1 MIRKNNIRI
10 MITGG
15 GTGGHVFPAIAIAD
29 ALKTKLGDV
38 EFLFVGAR
46 DRLEME
52 KIPEAGYRI
61 IGLPVMGF
69 IRKFSF
75 RNVKVLLKLLASLR
89 LSEKII
95 RQFNP
100 DIVVGVGGYASGPVL
115 RTAAGK
121 HIPTLI
127 QEQNSYAGITNRI
140 LARKVNRI
148 CVAYDKMER
157 YFPAGKIVMT
167 GNPVR
172 AEIQLL
178 ASMDRKEEAL
188 KYFGLDEK
196 RKVILILGGSL
207 GARTINHSVM
217 AKLDLLLQED
227 MQLLWQCGK
236 GYYSTLSG
244 YLQTAGV
251 SGIHLLDFITRMDL
265 AYAAA
270 DIIISRAGAIT
281 VSELCHVGK
290 PVILVPSPNVAE
302 DHQTKNA
309 LALVRKNA
317 AVCIS
322 DEEAENK
329 LVPVALDILKNAGRT
344 AELAGNI
351 RALAVMDSAGKI
363 ADEII
368 GLIKQI

>member
-1 MIRKNNIRI
+1 MKRKNDIRI
-10 MITGG
+10 LITGG

-29 ALKTKLGDV
+29 ALKARLGNV

-52 KIPEAGYRI
+52 QVPQAGYRI

-69 IRKFSF
+69 IRKISF
-75 RNVKVLLKLLASLR
+75 RNVRVLFRLFVSLR
-89 LSEKII
+89 LSRKII
-95 RQFNP
+95 ARFKP
-100 DIVVGVGGYASGPVL
+100 DVVVGVGGYASGPIL
-115 RTAAGK
+115 RVATLKG
-121 HIPTLI
+121 IPALI

-148 CVAYDKMER
+148 CVAYDDMER
-157 YFPAGKIVMT
+157 YFPADKLVMT

-172 AEIQLL
+172 TEIQML
-178 ASMDRKEEAL
+178 ASRDKNEEAL
-188 KYFGLDEK
+188 EYFGLDKK

-207 GARTINHSVM
+207 GARTINHSIM
-217 AKLDLLLQED
+217 ARLDLLLQEEI
-227 MQLLWQCGK
+227 QLLWQCGK
-236 GYYSTLSG
+236 SYYSTLSG
-244 YLQTAGV
+244 FLQTAGT
-251 SGIHLLDFITRMDL
+251 SGILLLDFISRMDL

-270 DIIISRAGAIT
+270 DLIISRAGAIT

-290 PVILVPSPNVAE
+290 PVILVPSPNVVE

-317 AVCIS
+317 AVHIS
-322 DEEAENK
+322 DPEAEDK
-329 LVPVALDILKNAGRT
+329 MIPCALDILKDAGK
-344 AELAGNI
+344 ANELAANI
-351 RALAVMDSAGKI
+351 RTLAVMDSAGKI

-368 GLIKQI
+368 ELIH

>member
-1 MIRKNNIRI
+1 MKRKNDIRI
-10 MITGG
+10 LITGG

-29 ALKTKLGDV
+29 ALKTRLGNV

-52 KIPEAGYRI
+52 KVPQAGYRI

-69 IRKFSF
+69 IRKISF
-75 RNVKVLLKLLASLR
+75 RNVRVLFRLIVSLR
-89 LSEKII
+89 LSRKII
-95 RQFNP
+95 ARFKP
-100 DIVVGVGGYASGPVL
+100 DVVVGVGGYASGPVL
-115 RTAAGK
+115 SVATRKG
-121 HIPTLI
+121 IPTLI

-148 CVAYDKMER
+148 CVAYDDMER
-157 YFPAGKIVMT
+157 YFPINKLVMT

-172 AEIQLL
+172 TEIQML
-178 ASMDRKEEAL
+178 ASRDKNKEAL
-188 KYFGLDEK
+188 EYFGLDKK

-207 GARTINHSVM
+207 GARTINHSIM
-217 AKLDLLLQED
+217 ARLDLLLQEEI
-227 MQLLWQCGK
+227 QLLWQCGK
-236 GYYSTLSG
+236 GYYGTLSG
-244 YLQTAGV
+244 FLQTAGT
-251 SGIHLLDFITRMDL
+251 SGILLLDFISRMDL

-270 DIIISRAGAIT
+270 DLIISRAGAIT

-290 PVILVPSPNVAE
+290 PVILVPSPNVVE

-317 AVCIS
+317 AVHIS
-322 DEEAENK
+322 DPEAEDK
-329 LVPVALDILKNAGRT
+329 MIPCALDILKDAEKAN
-344 AELAGNI
+344 ELAANI
-351 RALAVMDSAGKI
+351 RTLAVMDSAGKI

-368 GLIKQI
+368 GLIQ